1 MCGNPPSESTRR
13 DGMELALHVRP
24 APTPQ
29 VFELIQANLQLL
41 SLAQSLGNSY
51 HIPSHILFVLY
62 LLLSRTCLILYKGL
76 FLLQETGMLRF
87 S

>member
-1 MCGNPPSESTRR
+1 MVTLLHRVQRR
-13 DGMELALHVRP
+13 TGMELALHLWP
-24 APTPQ
+24 APAPR
-29 VFELIQANLQLL
+29 VFELIQADLGLL
-41 SLAQSLGNSY
+41 SLAQSLCNSY

-62 LLLSRTCLILYKGL
+62 QPLPRACLILYKGL

>member
-1 MCGNPPSESTRR
+1 
-13 DGMELALHVRP
+13 MELALHLWP
-24 APTPQ
+24 AHAPQ
-29 VFELIQANLQLL
+29 VFELIQADLRLL
-41 SLAQSLGNSY
+41 SLAQSLCNSY

-62 LLLSRTCLILYKGL
+62 HPLSQACLILYKGL